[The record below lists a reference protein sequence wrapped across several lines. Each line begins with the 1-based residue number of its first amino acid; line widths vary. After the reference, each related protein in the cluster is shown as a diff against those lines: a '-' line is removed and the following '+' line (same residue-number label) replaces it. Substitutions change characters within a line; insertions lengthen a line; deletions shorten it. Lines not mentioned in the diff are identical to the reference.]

1 MRYWPRLSVVALPT
15 RTPRELV
22 AVTVAPGM
30 TAPEGSVMVPDKAG
44 AVVAAGWE
52 LSLRAGAALPKEIA
66 EVNATLTARP
76 FHGEEMAFQFLPS
89 SLLKK
94 RWLSV
99 SMASRW
105 WAREA
110 IERMAR

>member
-1 MRYWPRLSVVALPT
+1 
-15 RTPRELV
+15 
-22 AVTVAPGM
+22 M
-30 TAPEGSVMVPDKAG
+30 TAPDGSVMVPDKAG

-52 LSLRAGAALPKEIA
+52 LSLRAGAALPKETA
-66 EVNATLTARP
+66 EVSATLTARP
-76 FHGEEMAFQFLPS
+76 FHCEGTAFQFLPS
-89 SLLKK
+89 SSLKK

-105 WAREA
+105 LAWEA